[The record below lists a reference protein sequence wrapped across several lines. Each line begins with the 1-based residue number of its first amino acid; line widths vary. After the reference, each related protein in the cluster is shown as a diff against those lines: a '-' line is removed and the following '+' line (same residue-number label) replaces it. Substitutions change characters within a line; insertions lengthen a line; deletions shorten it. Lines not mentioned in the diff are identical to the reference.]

1 MSDEA
6 TMTPNLANLVGQAL
20 DEGSH
25 YIAFRD
31 TEETDLVREI
41 ARLVAKRHRRD
52 RMMVVTESLEQMTE
66 LAGCVRAFDR
76 DCMVS
81 RISTAGRG
89 VEIGTM
95 KHALRRVRYPARAY
109 SLLVLLPGLEH
120 AAKARL
126 VEALPQAAVLDADPY
141 AGQPVRPADRVL
153 YRPLGSAL
161 QTLQTTT
168 PLTSR
173 YRH

>member
-1 MSDEA
+1 MSGEA

-41 ARLVAKRHRRD
+41 ARLVSKRHRRD
-52 RMMVVTESLEQMTE
+52 RVMVVTESLEQMSE
-66 LAGCVRAFDR
+66 LAGFVRAFDR
-76 DCMVS
+76 ECQVS
-81 RISTAGRG
+81 RISASGRG

-95 KHALRRVRYPARAY
+95 KHALRRMRYPAGGY
-109 SLLVLLPGLEH
+109 TLLVLLPGLEH
-120 AAKARL
+120 DGKARL
-126 VEALPQAAVLDADPY
+126 VEALPRAAVLDADPY

-161 QTLQTTT
+161 QTLHTTT
-168 PLTSR
+168 APTSR